1 MKKTRIGIFGGTFN
15 PIHAGH
21 LRAAEIVQKKFLL
34 DKILFI
40 PSYIPPH
47 KVSVEMAS
55 PSDRLKMVELAC
67 GPHPRFIPSTI
78 EIEAQEKSYSIV
90 TLEKIERMY
99 PETGL
104 FFILGIDAF
113 LEIETWKEY
122 EELLKRCSF
131 IVVSRQGYRLKEAK
145 GILEGSYKERMYEFS
160 GSDESGELKTDLFS
174 SYRIFLLP
182 IDSLDISSTE
192 IRRRA
197 KKGLSIKGLVSESV
211 EVYIEENKLYQ
222 NQNG

>member
-15 PIHAGH
+15 PIHSGH
-21 LRAAEIVQKKFLL
+21 LKAAEIVQKKFLL

-47 KVSVEMAS
+47 KESVEMAS

-67 GPHPRFIPSTI
+67 APYPRFMPSPI
-78 EIEAQEKSYSIV
+78 EIEAQEKSYSII
-90 TLEKIERMY
+90 TLEKIEKMY
-99 PETGL
+99 PETWL
-104 FFILGIDAF
+104 FFTLGIDAF

-122 EELLKRCSF
+122 EELLKRCYF
-131 IVVSRQGYRLKEAK
+131 IVISRKGYRLKEAK
-145 GILEGSYKERMYEFS
+145 DVLEGPYKERMYEFPE
-160 GSDESGELKTDLFS
+160 SDESGEIEADLFS

-182 IDSLDISSTE
+182 IDSLNIASTV

-197 KKGLSIKGLVSESV
+197 KKGISIKGMVPGSV
-211 EVYIEENKLYQ
+211 EVYLEENRLYQ
-222 NQNG
+222 S

>member
-1 MKKTRIGIFGGTFN
+1 MKKARIGIFGGTFN
-15 PIHAGH
+15 PVHSGH
-21 LRAAEIVQKKFLL
+21 LRAAEIVQKKLVL

-47 KVSVEMAS
+47 KESMDIAS
-55 PSDRLKMVELAC
+55 PSDRLKMIELAC
-67 GPHPRFIPSTI
+67 APCPQFVPSSI
-78 EIEAQEKSYSIV
+78 EIEAQEKSYSII
-90 TLEKIERMY
+90 TLEKIEKMY

-145 GILEGSYKERMYEFS
+145 DVLEGPYKERMYEFPE
-160 GSDESGELKTDLFS
+160 SDESGEIDTDLFS
-174 SYRIFLLP
+174 SYQIFFLP
-182 IDSLDISSTE
+182 IDSLNIASTE
-192 IRRRA
+192 IRRRV
-197 KKGLSIKGLVSESV
+197 KKGLSIEGMVPESV
-211 EVYIEENKLYQ
+211 EVYMRENRLYQ
-222 NQNG
+222 R

>member
-1 MKKTRIGIFGGTFN
+1 MKKARIGIFGGTFN

-47 KVSVEMAS
+47 KESVDMAS

-67 GPHPRFIPSTI
+67 APYPRFMPSPI
-78 EIEAQEKSYSIV
+78 EIEAQEKSYSII
-90 TLEKIERMY
+90 TLEKIEKMY
-99 PETGL
+99 PETWL

-113 LEIETWKEY
+113 LEIETWKDY
-122 EELLKRCSF
+122 EELLNRCSF
-131 IVVSRQGYRLKEAK
+131 IVISRQGYRLKKAK
-145 GILEGSYKERMYEFS
+145 DVLEGPYKERMYEFPE
-160 GSDESGELKTDLFS
+160 SDKSGETETGLFF

-182 IDSLDISSTE
+182 IDSLNIASTE

-197 KKGLSIKGLVSESV
+197 KKGISIKGLVPESV
-211 EVYIEENKLYQ
+211 EVYLEENRLYQ
-222 NQNG
+222 G

>member
-1 MKKTRIGIFGGTFN
+1 MKKARIGIFGGTFN

-21 LRAAEIVQKKFLL
+21 MRAAEIVQRKFLL

-47 KVSVEMAS
+47 KESVDMAS

-67 GPHPRFIPSTI
+67 APYSRFIPSPI
-78 EIEAQEKSYSIV
+78 EIEAQEKSYSII
-90 TLEKIERMY
+90 TLEKIEKMY
-99 PETGL
+99 PETWL

-131 IVVSRQGYRLKEAK
+131 IVVSRQGYRLQEAK
-145 GILEGSYKERMYEFS
+145 NVLEGPYKEKMYEFP
-160 GSDESGELKTDLFS
+160 ESGEREEDLFS

-182 IDSLDISSTE
+182 IDSLNIASTE

-197 KKGLSIKGLVSESV
+197 RKGLSLKGLVLESV
-211 EVYIEENKLYQ
+211 EVYIAENRLYQ
-222 NQNG
+222 SQNG

>member
-1 MKKTRIGIFGGTFN
+1 MKKARIGIFGGTFN

-21 LRAAEIVQKKFLL
+21 MRAAEIVQKKFIL

-47 KVSVEMAS
+47 KKSVDIAS
-55 PSDRLKMVELAC
+55 PSDRLRMVELAC
-67 GPHPRFIPSTI
+67 APHSRFIPSSI
-78 EIEAQEKSYSIV
+78 EIEAQEKSYSII
-90 TLEKIERMY
+90 TLEKIEKMY
-99 PETGL
+99 PETWL

-145 GILEGSYKERMYEFS
+145 DVLEGPYKERMYEFP
-160 GSDESGELKTDLFS
+160 ESGESETDLLS

-182 IDSLDISSTE
+182 IDSLNIASTE
-192 IRRRA
+192 IRKRA
-197 KKGLSIKGLVSESV
+197 KKGLSLKGMVPESV
-211 EVYIEENKLYQ
+211 EVYIEKNRLYQ
-222 NQNG
+222 N

>member
-1 MKKTRIGIFGGTFN
+1 MKKARIGIFGGTFN

-21 LRAAEIVQKKFLL
+21 LKAAEIVQKKFLL

-47 KVSVEMAS
+47 KESVDMAS

-67 GPHPRFIPSTI
+67 VPHPRFIPSPI
-78 EIEAQEKSYSIV
+78 EIEAQEKSYSII
-90 TLEKIERMY
+90 TLEKIEKMY
-99 PETGL
+99 PETWL

-145 GILEGSYKERMYEFS
+145 DVLEGSYKKRMYEFP
-160 GSDESGELKTDLFS
+160 ESGESETDLFS

-182 IDSLDISSTE
+182 IDSLNVASTG

-197 KKGLSIKGLVSESV
+197 KKGLSLKGMVPESV
-211 EVYIEENKLYQ
+211 EVYIEENRLYQ
-222 NQNG
+222 S